1 MSNSVISEVKKV
13 IINCVG
19 GELTI
24 DTLTDDFRLVGD
36 ILDSMAVTNLIL
48 SLEEYF
54 GFTFQDEELSAEA
67 FETVHTL
74 SNLVEGKIKS

>member
-24 DTLTDDFRLVGD
+24 DTLTDDFQLVGD

-48 SLEEYF
+48 ALEEYF

-67 FETVHTL
+67 FETVQAL
-74 SNLVEGKIKS
+74 SQLVESKIRS